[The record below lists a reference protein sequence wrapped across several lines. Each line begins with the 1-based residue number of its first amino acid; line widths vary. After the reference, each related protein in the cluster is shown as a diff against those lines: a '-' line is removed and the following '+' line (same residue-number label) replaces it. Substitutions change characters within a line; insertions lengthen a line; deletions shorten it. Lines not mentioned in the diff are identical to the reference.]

1 MRIMSNN
8 FISNSE
14 IENTLKFISDNYSK
28 LAILPSF
35 LGVVFVW
42 LYLGNIG
49 KLEIFSQ
56 MSFSS
61 HGIIAIVLFFLF
73 LYFYL
78 NLPSFILRILLT
90 KDYEFRDFVQSNQ
103 VLYVI
108 IQPIIILFFLGWL
121 LRPSSDVSEGNEY
134 KYFYYLVVILFIL
147 ILWCLYSF
155 KKSKFNERKK
165 AILSSSFLYI
175 LISPFF
181 ILPLYIVA
189 EASGGVDIVFFLL
202 ISIYLSF
209 LMLICFG
216 AIYGF
221 KLNEYL
227 FFLSIVY
234 IALFISLS
242 SIGDGF
248 RLQRIIL
255 RPIGIAQ
262 NPSESG
268 WYMVKNR
275 DILDLVKKDYL
286 IKYNKNIDDR
296 ENYYINGYLIFNVG
310 NARIICPHDFEA
322 IDNNK
327 LNDQKLDFSRCLSLT
342 SEDIQF
348 TGEKSSL

>member
-1 MRIMSNN
+1 MKIMSNK

-14 IENTLKFISDNYSK
+14 IENILKILSENYSK
-28 LAILPSF
+28 LAIVPSF
-35 LGVVFVW
+35 LGIIFVW
-42 LYLGNIG
+42 WYLGNIG

-73 LYFYL
+73 LSFYL
-78 NLPSFILRILLT
+78 NLPSFILRILLA
-90 KDYEFRDFVQSNQ
+90 KDCEFRDFVQSNK

-121 LRPSSDVSEGNEY
+121 LLPSSDASEGIEY
-134 KYFYYLVVILFIL
+134 KYFYYLVVILLLL

-155 KKSKFNERKK
+155 KKSKFNQSKR
-165 AILSSSFLYI
+165 AILFSSFVYI
-175 LISPFF
+175 SITPLFT
-181 ILPLYIVA
+181 LPLYIIA

-216 AIYGF
+216 AISGF

-227 FFLSIVY
+227 GFLSIVY

-248 RLQRIIL
+248 KLQRIIL

-268 WYMVKNR
+268 WYIVKNR
-275 DILDLVKKDYL
+275 DILDLVTKDYL

-310 NARIICPHDFEA
+310 NTRIICPHDFEVL
-322 IDNNK
+322 DNNK
-327 LNDQKLDFSRCLSLT
+327 RNDPKLDFSRCLSLT